1 MGGRQV
7 RTGKEYGEIFDHHAV
22 EFEYPSGARV
32 FSQCRHI
39 RGCWSSVNE
48 YAHGTKGQADL
59 EAYKIMGAN
68 AWSHERRN
76 QKDPYQ
82 QEHDDLFDAIR
93 NDKPYNEAF
102 RGAYSTM
109 TSIMGRMA
117 TYSGVVI
124 DWKEALNS
132 EISIM
137 PKQFSW
143 DATPPTVPDEH
154 GFYPIPM
161 PGSTK
166 VV

>member
-1 MGGRQV
+1 M
-7 RTGKEYGEIFDHHAV
+7 E
-22 EFEYPSGARV
+22 P
-32 FSQCRHI
+32 
-39 RGCWSSVNE
+39 
-48 YAHGTKGQADL
+48 
-59 EAYKIMGAN
+59 
-68 AWSHERRN
+68 ERRN
-76 QKDPYQ
+76 QKNPYQ

-109 TSIMGRMA
+109 TAIMGRMA

-137 PKQFSW
+137 PKQYSW